1 MVNKLKSTFS
11 KIPQLVFLT
20 ISFFFKNN
28 LDACASACA
37 FSFIFSFF
45 PILVLVL
52 TLFVR
57 FLHVSPAMISDL
69 SVVLSEVTPYVD
81 VHKIMDALPDGFVLT
96 WGNLFL
102 LLFVIWMARKLF
114 LSIIKG
120 LLQIFNSVAPSRP
133 VINQLLTFL
142 GELVIVILCALSFFA
157 AFITRQIFTMPVFA
171 VISERFPVLFS
182 TFSNRLVN
190 WTLFAILFLSTTLSY
205 RFGSGTKPKLRNC
218 LFCSLLATVVFTF
231 VVYLISNFMDHSNY
245 NTLYGVLGKIIILL
259 FEVYIFFV
267 LFMIFAQLL
276 YSIQFFDTLVLGEL
290 YTLPEWESGI
300 ISSLRHKLF
309 NTPITLMTKEN
320 TFTVA
325 AGKTIFSEHE
335 EVDCVY
341 YISFGSVCESRGE
354 LKTLHYKG
362 SFFGEF
368 EFMLNMNRLGSAVA
382 LTDCRLIKIKKED
395 FAALIEKN
403 QAATSKAMSTL
414 SSYSAKFYG
423 RNSSILI

>member
-1 MVNKLKSTFS
+1 MANRIKSSLS

-20 ISFFFKNN
+20 ISFFFQNN

-57 FLHVSPAMISDL
+57 FLHISPAMLSDL
-69 SVVLSEVTPYVD
+69 NLLLSEVTPYVD

-120 LLQIFNSVAPSRP
+120 LLQIFNEVAPSRP
-133 VINQLLTFL
+133 VLNQLFTFL
-142 GELVIVILCALSFFA
+142 GEFIIVILSALAFFA
-157 AFITRQIFTMPVFA
+157 AFITRQIFTMPFFS
-171 VISERFPVLFS
+171 VIAERFPFLFS

-190 WTLFAILFLSTTLSY
+190 WTLYAILFFSSVIAY
-205 RFGSGTKPKLRNC
+205 RFGPGTKPKHRSCILC
-218 LFCSLLATVVFTF
+218 AFLATTIFTVVIF
-231 VVYLISNFMDHSNY
+231 LISSFMNHANY

-259 FEVYIFFV
+259 FEVYIFFF
-267 LFMIFAQLL
+267 LFMLFAQLL

-300 ISSLRHKLF
+300 IASIRHKLF
-309 NTPITLMTKEN
+309 NTPLSLMTREN
-320 TFTVA
+320 TFTVL

-335 EVDCVY
+335 EVSCVY

-354 LKTLHYKG
+354 MKNLHYKG

-368 EFMLNMNRLGSAVA
+368 ELMLGMNRLGSAVA

-395 FAALIEKN
+395 FAHMIEKN
-403 QAATSKAMSTL
+403 PVATSKAMSTL

-423 RNSSILI
+423 RNNGILI